1 MAVTDATYAR
11 SLAMV
16 VSGNCVRVDGILF
29 DVVRAR
35 CADLGLAVGDLVR
48 VTGRTA
54 VHLALQTTRG
64 TVAVIERELAQF
76 IAVGDATPARRR
88 PKRAYVQRADC
99 IPLELV

>member
-1 MAVTDATYAR
+1 MQVNQTTSAR

-16 VSGNCVRVDGILF
+16 VSGNCVRLDGILF

-54 VHLALQTTRG
+54 VHMALQTTRG
-64 TVAVIERELAQF
+64 TVALIERELAQF
-76 IAVGDATPARRR
+76 ISVGDASPARRR
-88 PKRAYVQRADC
+88 LASGNGIHGNC
-99 IPLELV
+99 STLGLV